1 MRVCLIAS
9 IGLKLFPYTQYKQ
22 VALEFL
28 RPFIRSSTGSF
39 YTLSRARLTAQH
51 SLWKE
56 HLPQVQP
63 YYAVKCN
70 PDPLLLRWLHQDRV
84 SFDCASAR
92 ELKMVAEQ
100 FGGQPTG
107 DRLLLANPCK
117 STNDIEIAQSL
128 KVPWVT
134 VDSIEEL
141 VKMDT
146 ANWRPNVLLRIAV
159 DDTGSACPFGAKFG
173 LAPEQVKE
181 VALAT
186 RSFRMPLVGLSFH
199 VGSGNHESDAF
210 GAAIRQCW
218 SIWNGLPESVRPT
231 DLPVLDI
238 GGGWSHTPSLFTKQA
253 ASARKALDGLE
264 STLPKTV
271 IAEPG
276 RFFAAPTHTLY
287 VRVIGKKPRKG
298 GGWRYT
304 IDESIYGQFG
314 CIPFDHAK
322 PAIGRIR
329 TSPTDG
335 ARPTT
340 PASIFGRTCDSL
352 DWIAN
357 SPTMEELEV
366 GDWLIIPEMGAYTTA
381 TATEFNGFPK
391 PPVILTDTIPGEDH
405 ISWFHQLT
413 FPFAKS
419 LSTEDA
425 NQTV

>member
-1 MRVCLIAS
+1 MYLNPVFIFFRS
-9 IGLKLFPYTQYKQ
+9 WIGLKLFPYTQYKQ

-28 RPFIRSSTGSF
+28 RSFIRSSTGSF
-39 YTLSRARLTAQH
+39 YTLSRSRLAAQH
-51 SLWKE
+51 ALWKE
-56 HLPQVQP
+56 QLPHVQP

-70 PDPLLLRWLHQDRV
+70 PDPLLVQWLHQQNV

-92 ELKMVAEQ
+92 ELKLVAEQ

-117 STNDIEIAQSL
+117 TMNDIEFAQSL

-134 VDSIEEL
+134 VDSVEEL
-141 VKMDT
+141 VKMDK
-146 ANWRPNVLLRIAV
+146 AGWRPNIILRMAV
-159 DDTGSACPFGAKFG
+159 DDTGSSCPFGAKFG

-186 RSFRMPLVGLSFH
+186 QSFRMPLVGLSFH

-210 GAAIRQCW
+210 GDAIRLSR
-218 SIWNGLPESVRPT
+218 SIWEPSH
-231 DLPVLDI
+231 LPVLDI
-238 GGGWSHTPSLFTKQA
+238 GGGWSHTPSLFKNQA
-253 ASARKALDGLE
+253 ASVRKALDECG
-264 STLPKTV
+264 SHAPKRI

-287 VRVIGKKPRKG
+287 VRVMGKKPRKG

-322 PAIGRIR
+322 PAMGRLR
-329 TSPTDG
+329 ESTSESV
-335 ARPTT
+335 RPTT

-357 SPTMEELEV
+357 SPHMEELEV
-366 GDWLIIPEMGAYTTA
+366 GDWLVIPEMGAYTTA

-391 PPVILTDTIPGEDH
+391 PPVFVTDEIPTETQ
-405 ISWFHQLT
+405 ISWLNHLHY
-413 FPFAKS
+413 PFVKS
-419 LSTEDA
+419 LSTEEA
-425 NQTV
+425 AQMS